1 MNLLKQNTEVHLWD
15 VHTLKRCQDK
25 VQQTLDN
32 LDRREARFKTYCEFY
47 KLGNGTQ
54 REQDELKRLMNETLF
69 PIQDIYIIFSLLDP
83 LEKAQIPK
91 LEKNELE
98 KRKADIQRLFFEAQA
113 VQSES
118 QALRRRPT

>member
-1 MNLLKQNTEVHLWD
+1 MKQNTEVHLWD
-15 VHTLKRCQDK
+15 VHILKRCQDK
-25 VQQTLDN
+25 IQQTLDN
-32 LDRREARFKTYCEFY
+32 LDRREARFKAYCEFY
-47 KLGNGTQ
+47 KLSNGMQ

-83 LEKAQIPK
+83 LEKAQMPR

-98 KRKADIQRLFFEAQA
+98 KRKGDIQRLFFEARA